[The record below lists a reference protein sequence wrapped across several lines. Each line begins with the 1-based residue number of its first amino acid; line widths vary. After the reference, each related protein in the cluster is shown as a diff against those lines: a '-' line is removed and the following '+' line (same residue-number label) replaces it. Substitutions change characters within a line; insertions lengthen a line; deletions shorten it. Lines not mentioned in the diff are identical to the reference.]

1 MATRKNTNY
10 SYNLQKEQTNMNTTL
25 YQRLGGSAGIAK
37 LVDDVMAAHMTN
49 PLVKSRFE
57 NIKDLD
63 RAKKMAREFFC
74 AGSGGPEAYT
84 GKDMLAAHKGMNI
97 SEQEYLATMDDIVGA
112 METNGLSD
120 DTKKDVIAILYSL
133 KGNIIRV

>member
-1 MATRKNTNY
+1 MT
-10 SYNLQKEQTNMNTTL
+10 TTL
-25 YQRLGGSAGIAK
+25 YERLGGANGIAR
-37 LVDDVMAAHMTN
+37 LVDDVMAAHMAN
-49 PLVKSRFE
+49 PIVKTRFE

-63 RAKKMAREFFC
+63 RAKKMAREFFG

-97 SEQEYLATMDDIVGA
+97 SEQEYLAATDDIVGA
-112 METNGLSD
+112 MGKQGLSE